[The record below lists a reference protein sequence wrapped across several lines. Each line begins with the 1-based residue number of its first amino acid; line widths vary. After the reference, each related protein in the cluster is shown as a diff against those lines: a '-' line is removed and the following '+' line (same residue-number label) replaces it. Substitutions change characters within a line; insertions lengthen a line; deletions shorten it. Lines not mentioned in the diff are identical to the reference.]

1 MVRSFKVSLARPTVG
16 VCAQQM
22 CCSSCVMKQKL
33 FFSSDNRNQRRRQW
47 SKERELLLLLLPLIK
62 EVELRVLR
70 ERRRVE
76 QTELDFEGAFII
88 TGLCCRVMRSYSYC
102 LYNTLSVSYSIRL
115 LAIGIY
121 INSGGFCWRRFFFFL
136 FYTHFHIQ
144 WPLDDDFWS
153 LCWLIL
159 QLCDY
164 ISFCIEA
171 TTNKQRLSRII
182 FTFLLYLWLARS
194 LWLFVYIYLLETTTI
209 PFAYTALL
217 LLLPSYSIFW
227 LFS

>member
-1 MVRSFKVSLARPTVG
+1 
-16 VCAQQM
+16 
-22 CCSSCVMKQKL
+22 
-33 FFSSDNRNQRRRQW
+33 
-47 SKERELLLLLLPLIK
+47 
-62 EVELRVLR
+62 VLR

-121 INSGGFCWRRFFFFL
+121 INSGGFCWRRFFFL
-136 FYTHFHIQ
+136 FYIHFHIQ

-171 TTNKQRLSRII
+171 TTNKQRLSRVI
-182 FTFLLYLWLARS
+182 FTFLLYLWLALSMTVCLYLLVRTHDDS
-194 LWLFVYIYLLETTTI
+194 FCLYGTAAVAAIVFNFLVVFLAAESVYNKRRRLKTDDHNIWETTLCVYIQAVLSPPQSLQ
-209 PFAYTALL
+209 
-217 LLLPSYSIFW
+217 
-227 LFS
+227 